1 MRKNYLISTALLV
14 MFGFSGYASAESHYP
29 ATDYKP
35 KVVYQDKEL
44 IEMHKE
50 AAKTRVVPDVKETKG
65 EQSTSVSTGT
75 SEVAETK
82 KGASDDN
89 SMLLIL
95 VVVAGVAGFVL
106 FNKSKG
112 TASSGTGYSKVY
124 TADPSGLTGVDRYLK
139 LKEEA
144 SKTGVQKYLDK
155 QETELASAE
164 TVKTGVEKYLEN
176 KVEEAAT
183 GVEKYIRKN
192 G

>member
-1 MRKNYLISTALLV
+1 
-14 MFGFSGYASAESHYP
+14 MFLSSGYALAEQYP

-35 KVVYQDKEL
+35 KVLYQDKEL
-44 IEMHKE
+44 IEKHTE
-50 AAKTRVVPDVKETKG
+50 AAKTRVVPEAKATAEEK
-65 EQSTSVSTGT
+65 STSASAGS
-75 SEVAETK
+75 SEGAVESK
-82 KGASDDN
+82 KGDSDDN

-112 TASSGTGYSKVY
+112 TSSATAGQYKVY
-124 TADPSGLTGVDRYLK
+124 AADPSGLTGVARYLK
-139 LKEEA
+139 QQEEA

-155 QETELASAE
+155 QEVQVAAGDTAE
-164 TVKTGVEKYLEN
+164 EQANKTGVEKYLEK
-176 KVEEAAT
+176 KVEESAT